1 VTDETS
7 EILARRIRNAW
18 NLLQKL
24 AEDIHQLSN
33 DDWDDLRKHRFEGD
47 EKVEYEIRRVED
59 RAKLLRSRFEGKGR
73 W

>member
-33 DDWDDLRKHRFEGD
+33 NDWDELHKHGVDGD
-47 EKVEYEIRRVED
+47 EKIEHEIRRVED
-59 RAKLLRSRFEGKGR
+59 RAKLLRSRFDGKGR